1 MMKRNLTFISIF
13 PALVLFAAACA
24 KAPATDNTTSAPAGN
39 AKGFYGVYEG
49 VLPAADCP
57 GIRTELTLNA
67 DGTFSKLSE
76 YLERDSKYVDEGTF
90 VLEEGLLTTTDKTGE
105 VFYYQLQEGALQQ
118 LDMQGQPIEGEM
130 ASFYILKQK

>member
-1 MMKRNLTFISIF
+1 MKRSLTFISVF
-13 PALVLFAAACA
+13 SALVLFAAACA
-24 KAPATDNTTSAPAGN
+24 KMPVKDTAASVPAGST
-39 AKGFYGVYEG
+39 KGFYGVYEG